1 MTVLRVHR
9 HKRDFTITANATP
22 RNQRLSLRARG
33 LLWFLLSQ
41 PDGYPVNAAE
51 LAAAM
56 ATAREVGAPAVKEGR
71 EAIETAVKE
80 LAFYGYLHRRREQ
93 NPRGQWIT
101 YTDVFEVPEL
111 ACTDTDNGSPVVG
124 ERQPDNGSPVVGKI
138 RRSAGKSAGPAD
150 NGSTD
155 IGSPV
160 AMDQGRTHKDNYQ
173 EPSPDP
179 DGSAS
184 PDSALGKGLDPSPGS
199 HGSPSPHGG
208 GPPPS
213 KTPQDGQQEQIFEIP
228 SADHQH
234 SKAVNAGSLVNEY
247 VAGFEHERRPP
258 KQHIGHIA
266 SQTKK
271 LLDEGIA
278 PERVRSGLAL
288 VRERGLPPSA
298 LPNAVVQAEA
308 LARSR
313 NGRRS
318 PTTGNG
324 HHADPVE
331 AERRAREFNARQ
343 AARRRAVTTT
353 ARGAQLAA
361 EVAAK
366 GANQ

>member
-9 HKRDFTITANATP
+9 HKRDFTITANVTP

-41 PDGYPVNAAE
+41 PDGYPVNAAN

-56 ATAREVGAPAVKEGR
+56 AAAREEGAPAVKEGR
-71 EAIETAVKE
+71 EAIETAIKE
-80 LAFYGYLHRRREQ
+80 LAFYGYLRRRREQ

-111 ACTDTDNGSPVVG
+111 TSEPDNGSPVVG
-124 ERQPDNGSPVVGKI
+124 ARPADNGSPVVGKI
-138 RRSAGKSAGPAD
+138 RRSAGKSAGRAD
-150 NGSTD
+150 NGSAD

-160 AMDQGRTHKDNYQ
+160 AMDQGRTHKDNNLKT
-173 EPSPDP
+173 SPDP
-179 DGSAS
+179 DGSVS
-184 PDSALGKGLDPSPGS
+184 PSSTLGDDFDLSPGS

-208 GPPPS
+208 APPPS
-213 KTPQDGQQEQIFEIP
+213 KRSQNGQQEQIFEI
-228 SADHQH
+228 SLTDQQR
-234 SKAVNAGSLVNEY
+234 SKTVNAGTLVDEY
-247 VAGFEHERRPP
+247 VAGFERGQRPP

-271 LLDEGIA
+271 LLDEGIT
-278 PERVRSGLAL
+278 PERIRPGLAL

-313 NGRRS
+313 NGRR
-318 PTTGNG
+318 PATNGNG
-324 HHADPVE
+324 RHVDPE
-331 AERRAREFNARQ
+331 EELRRAREFNARQ
-343 AARRRAVTTT
+343 AERRRAAITTE
-353 ARGAQLAA
+353 RGRRLAA
-361 EVAAK
+361 ELAAK
-366 GANQ
+366 GASQ

>member
-179 DGSAS
+179 DGHCCIWAEGVSDEYQSGGRTPWGGPAKGLKAADRGRYLGRSAS
-184 PDSALGKGLDPSPGS
+184 KWRTPRVLIARCNSAL
-199 HGSPSPHGG
+199 
-208 GPPPS
+208 
-213 KTPQDGQQEQIFEIP
+213 
-228 SADHQH
+228 
-234 SKAVNAGSLVNEY
+234 
-247 VAGFEHERRPP
+247 
-258 KQHIGHIA
+258 
-266 SQTKK
+266 
-271 LLDEGIA
+271 
-278 PERVRSGLAL
+278 
-288 VRERGLPPSA
+288 
-298 LPNAVVQAEA
+298 
-308 LARSR
+308 
-313 NGRRS
+313 
-318 PTTGNG
+318 
-324 HHADPVE
+324 
-331 AERRAREFNARQ
+331 
-343 AARRRAVTTT
+343 
-353 ARGAQLAA
+353 
-361 EVAAK
+361 
-366 GANQ
+366 